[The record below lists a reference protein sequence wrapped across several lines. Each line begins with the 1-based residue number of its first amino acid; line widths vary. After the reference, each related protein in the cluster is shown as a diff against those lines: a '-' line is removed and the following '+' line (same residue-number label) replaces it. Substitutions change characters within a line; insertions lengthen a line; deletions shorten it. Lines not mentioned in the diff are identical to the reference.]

1 MQKNKGLV
9 QYAEEYGTYPYG
21 MRNMGNTQ
29 SEGCPDRSFMLYGV
43 ATVSRL
49 LKITGLFCHGDL

>member
-21 MRNMGNTQ
+21 MRNMGHA
-29 SEGCPDRSFMLYGV
+29 EGVEEYG
-43 ATVSRL
+43 TYSVS
-49 LKITGLFCHGDL
+49 